1 MKKSLAIVVCA
12 VALAF
17 VMFAPS
23 RASAG
28 GVSINAPGVS
38 ININRGYYGGYR
50 YPRYGYGYGYPRY
63 GYGYPRYRYGYGYP
77 RYRYG
82 YGYPRYRYGYPRAR
96 SYVRRGV
103 RRHW

>member
-17 VMFAPS
+17 VMFVPS

-28 GVSINAPGVS
+28 GVSINTPGVS
-38 ININRGYYGGYR
+38 ININRGYYGGYGYR
-50 YPRYGYGYGYPRY
+50 YPRYGYGYGYYPRYGYSYPRY
-63 GYGYPRYRYGYGYP
+63 GYGYRYPRYGY
-77 RYRYG
+77 
-82 YGYPRYRYGYPRAR
+82 YPRYRYGYPRAR
-96 SYVRRGV
+96 RYV

>member
-50 YPRYGYGYGYPRY
+50 YPRYGYGYGYRYPRY
-63 GYGYPRYRYGYGYP
+63 GYGYRYPRYGYRYP
-77 RYRYG
+77 RYGYRY
-82 YGYPRYRYGYPRAR
+82 PSYRYGYPRAR
-96 SYVRRGV
+96 SYVRR
-103 RRHW
+103 HW

>member
-17 VMFAPS
+17 VMFVPS

-28 GVSINAPGVS
+28 GVSINTPGVS
-38 ININRGYYGGYR
+38 ININRGYYGGYGYR
-50 YPRYGYGYGYPRY
+50 YPHYGYGYYPRYGYSYPRYGYGYRYPRY
-63 GYGYPRYRYGYGYP
+63 GY
-77 RYRYG
+77 
-82 YGYPRYRYGYPRAR
+82 YPRYRYGYPRAR
-96 SYVRRGV
+96 HYVRRGV

>member
-28 GVSINAPGVS
+28 GVSIN
-38 ININRGYYGGYR
+38 INRGYYGGYR
-50 YPRYGYGYGYPRY
+50 YPRYGYGYRYPRY
-63 GYGYPRYRYGYGYP
+63 GYGYRYPRYGY
-77 RYRYG
+77 R
-82 YGYPRYRYGYPRAR
+82 YPRYRYGYPRAR
-96 SYVRRGV
+96 SYVRR
-103 RRHW
+103 HW

>member
-50 YPRYGYGYGYPRY
+50 YPRYGYGYGYRYPRY
-63 GYGYPRYRYGYGYP
+63 GYGYRYPRYGYRYP
-77 RYRYG
+77 S
-82 YGYPRYRYGYPRAR
+82 YRYGYPRAR
-96 SYVRRGV
+96 SYVRR
-103 RRHW
+103 HW